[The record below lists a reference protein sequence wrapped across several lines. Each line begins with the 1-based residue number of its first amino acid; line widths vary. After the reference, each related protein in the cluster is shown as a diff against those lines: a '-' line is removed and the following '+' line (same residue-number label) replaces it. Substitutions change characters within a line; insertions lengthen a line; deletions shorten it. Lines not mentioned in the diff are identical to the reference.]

1 MITQPSPRRQ
11 GKSSLILK
19 VCPFRFLPH
28 KVPNFIL
35 WCSTLGPRESKYT
48 FLQDS
53 DDQIQGS
60 SAKGTNFLL
69 CLIVSRLLKLLPSWT
84 IGGKGSKA
92 RKSTLSKESQPLEL
106 KTDKGLVHSAT
117 FSTKAPLCSAC

>member
-1 MITQPSPRRQ
+1 M
-11 GKSSLILK
+11 
-19 VCPFRFLPH
+19 
-28 KVPNFIL
+28 
-35 WCSTLGPRESKYT
+35 
-48 FLQDS
+48 
-53 DDQIQGS
+53 
-60 SAKGTNFLL
+60 
-69 CLIVSRLLKLLPSWT
+69 SRLLKLLPSWT